1 MRSQAMAFVLFGT
14 LMQASGSAQAVP
26 VPTWT
31 VENVKMRIQHGVE
44 VKERNVSLRFGAEG
58 MEIYSARKG
67 PTTLIKQLAYAEIEA
82 LNYAAFGGGM
92 PGLGFLRSGQKHWL
106 TIRCGIETALLILNK
121 GNHEQIRQQVSHRT
135 GVTVTHVKPLSSR
148 SFHVPASL

>member
-14 LMQASGSAQAVP
+14 LVQASGSAQAAP
-26 VPTWT
+26 IPTWT
-31 VENVKMRIQHGVE
+31 VG
-44 VKERNVSLRFGAEG
+44 NVSLRFGAEG
-58 MEIYSARKG
+58 IEIYSARKG
-67 PTTLIKQLAYAEIEA
+67 PATLIKQLAYAEIEA

-92 PGLGFLRSGQKHWL
+92 PGLGFLRSGRKHWL
-106 TIRCGIETALLILNK
+106 TIRCGTETALLILNK

-135 GVTVTHVKPLSSR
+135 GVTVKHVKALSTR